1 MNSTTFHLVLEK
13 FKSGLSEKE
22 KRQFATTTLD
32 DVHVAIEKIQRK
44 QQSEKRLRAMSKLE
58 LFLEGMKEYE
68 KVVSVFLNTSAIL
81 AFVWVASTFHEAFDA
96 LLDAY
101 QRIGEH
107 MPLLA
112 QYEDYFR
119 NHPQMTRVLRLMYED
134 ILKFHFKAM
143 KYFQKR
149 MWQQLFQALW
159 KSFDTEFAAIL
170 RDLREHMA
178 LIESQATVAQF
189 SEILATRTLIELQFD
204 RDRENEVR
212 KRRMVVHQWLAAAN
226 CGADQEAYA
235 KVRQEHAG
243 TGKWLLQE
251 NRFCSWFDPILCST
265 HMLWMNGIPG
275 AGKTILTSLVV
286 EEAMKLPD
294 VHVAFFYCRYLDSER
309 NTFLAVAR
317 GILSQLLFQD
327 DALLTYIYEKASTS
341 GQVTLSLEATARE
354 LLETSLKAFE
364 KLYIV
369 IDGIDECE
377 GDQRQQIVSF
387 FQSICDSLP
396 PADEDSLRCMF
407 VSQDDNIARKQF
419 ANISSLKITE
429 SHTRKDIVEFVAG
442 RSKAIK
448 QKFDLTTDRQQWVQD
463 QVMKSADE
471 IQCALSINLEDQT
484 VDWERDRLRVDSKDL
499 CGSLVNIHADSTV
512 VIVHHSAKKYLID
525 KSLVNLGYGEGNLA
539 LLCISYLC
547 FEGFDVEDDNR
558 SVPDYIPSGYYGFMD
573 YAYAY
578 WARHLDAFL
587 RGKESKDALN
597 EISEA
602 AEVFIDMYWAQ
613 PRTKSVPPK
622 SFLARW
628 EALSSNRNFNKLTI
642 AAHLAQKQ
650 LIASTA
656 HSSDLQVL
664 KLHHALNKVREHLEL
679 ENASAN
685 GATKLQAMYG
695 ENIFKCPRVNCI
707 RFYGGFASQQER
719 DDHIKKHERSFF
731 CSFPGCAMATLG
743 CSTPRELH
751 KHETEFHK
759 TFDYDDEEAEYPE
772 LPSQKV
778 SFDCKECDAKFTR
791 KQNLQIHMRSRHAES
806 GSKPAAH
813 VCSTCSKSFVRKND
827 LTRHVTTT
835 HDDAKSF
842 VCGGKL
848 GDGSGWG
855 CGRVY
860 NRGDMLKRHWKSTKG
875 KVCIV
880 QKQNEEDAD
889 NASLS
894 ASLQPSAA
902 STPQP

>member
-1 MNSTTFHLVLEK
+1 MAMHSTTFHLVLEK

-22 KRQFATTTLD
+22 KQQFATTTLN

-44 QQSEKRLRAMSKLE
+44 QQSDKRLRAMSRLE

-81 AFVWVASTFHEAFDA
+81 AFVWAFDA

-119 NHPQMTRVLRLMYED
+119 NHPHMTRVLQLMYED
-134 ILKFHFKAM
+134 ILKFHLKAM

-159 KSFDTEFAAIL
+159 KSFNTQFAAIL

-178 LIESQATVAQF
+178 LIESQATVSQF
-189 SEILATRTLIELQFD
+189 SEILETRRRIELQFD
-204 RDRENEVR
+204 DERANEVR

-226 CGADQEAYA
+226 CSADQEACT
-235 KVRQEHAG
+235 KVRREHPG
-243 TGKWLLQE
+243 TGKWLLRE

-275 AGKTILTSLVV
+275 AASLVV

-309 NTFLAVAR
+309 DTFLAVAR
-317 GILSQLLFQD
+317 GILSQLLSHD
-327 DALLTYIYEKASTS
+327 DALLSYLYEKASTS

-369 IDGIDECE
+369 VDGIDECE

-387 FQSICDSLP
+387 FQDTWDSLP
-396 PADEDSLRCMF
+396 PADMDSLRCMF
-407 VSQDDNIARKQF
+407 VSQDDNIARKHF
-419 ANISSLKITE
+419 ASMSSLKITE
-429 SHTRKDIVEFVAG
+429 NHTREDIVEFVAG
-442 RSKAIK
+442 RSMTIK
-448 QKFDLTTDRQQWVQD
+448 VKFDLTADRQQWVQD
-463 QVMKSADE
+463 QVMKNADV
-471 IQCALSINLEDQT
+471 SINLEEQT

-499 CGSLVNIHADSTV
+499 CGSLVNIHADGTV
-512 VIVHHSAKKYLID
+512 VIVHHSAKKYLLD
-525 KSLVNLGYGEGNLA
+525 KNLVNLGSGEGNLG
-539 LLCISYLC
+539 LLCIRYLC
-547 FEGFDVEDDNR
+547 FEGFNVEDDNL

-587 RGKESKDALN
+587 RVQEPKDALD

-613 PRTKSVPPK
+613 PRTKSIPPK

-628 EALSSNRNFNKLTI
+628 EALSSNRNFDKLTV
-642 AAHLAQKQ
+642 AAHLAHKQ

-656 HSSDLQVL
+656 HSPDLQVL
-664 KLHHALNKVREHLEL
+664 KLHHALNKVRKHLEL
-679 ENASAN
+679 ESASA
-685 GATKLQAMYG
+685 TRTVKLQSMYG
-695 ENIFKCPRVNCI
+695 EKIFKCPRVNCI
-707 RFYGGFASQQER
+707 RFYSGFASEQER
-719 DDHIKKHERSFF
+719 NDHIKKHERSFF
-731 CSFPGCAMATLG
+731 CSFPGCPMAALG
-743 CSTPRELH
+743 CNTLKELY
-751 KHETEFHK
+751 KHDTEYHG
-759 TFDYDDEEAEYPE
+759 TFDHDDEEEEADYPE
-772 LPSQKV
+772 LPQQKV

-806 GSKPAAH
+806 GSKPVAY
-813 VCSTCSKSFVRKND
+813 VCPMCSKSFARKGD
-827 LTRHVTTT
+827 RTRHVTTS

-848 GDGSGWG
+848 RDGSDWG
-855 CGRVY
+855 CGRVFK
-860 NRGDMLKRHWKSTKG
+860 RGDMLNRHWKSTKG
-875 KVCIV
+875 QVCIV

-889 NASLS
+889 NVSSS

-902 STPQP
+902 STPRP